1 MMEEKKI
8 IPETNEIEALTDEQL
23 EEVSGGV
30 MVRIAATTVLKCAV
44 DARHYWP
51 AGCKACPV
59 CGSTKFIRTAMP
71 K

>member
-1 MMEEKKI
+1 MTEEKKTM
-8 IPETNEIEALTDEQL
+8 PETNEIKPLTDEQL

-30 MVRIAATTVLKCAV
+30 MVRLAATTVLKCAV

-51 AGCKACPV
+51 AGAKACPE